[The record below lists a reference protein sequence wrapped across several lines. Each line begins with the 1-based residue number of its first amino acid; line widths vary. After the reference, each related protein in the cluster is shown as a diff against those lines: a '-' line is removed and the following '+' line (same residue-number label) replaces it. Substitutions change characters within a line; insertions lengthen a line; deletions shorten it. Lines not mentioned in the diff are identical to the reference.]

1 MDRIFYVSPAGRQYA
16 AGHKDDPFRTISEA
30 AHTATA
36 GDTIIVHG
44 GTYREW
50 VNPAHGGTN
59 ESSRITY
66 IAAEDEHV
74 TLKGSEIIKGW
85 ERFKGTVWKKEIG
98 NSFFNGYNPFATRLY
113 GDWFI
118 WPLDYDLHTGD
129 VFLNGRSMFE
139 ARSLDD
145 VLSPVE
151 RKTGMAPPW
160 SSKTECI
167 PAPETTVYVW
177 WADCNDTTTVIYAN
191 FQDADPNEEL
201 VEISVRPFCFFP
213 TQTGIDY
220 ITVSGFEI
228 AQAATQW
235 APPTAFQ
242 PGLIGPHWSKGWII
256 ENCDIHDSKASGISL
271 GKEISTGHN
280 DATSYGR
287 KPGYQYQFE
296 AVCKALSKGWSK
308 ENIGSHVIRN
318 NRIHDCGQNGIVGH
332 MGCIFSEIT
341 GNEIYNI
348 GTKHEFFGHE
358 IAGIKLHAAID
369 VVICGNKI
377 SNCTLGT
384 WLDWET
390 QGTRVSSNLYFSNDR
405 DIFVEVS
412 HGPYIID
419 NNIFASE
426 YSVDNVSQGGAY
438 INNIFAGAMRRE
450 SVLDRS
456 TPYHFSHSTELAGS
470 AFVYSGDDRFYN
482 NIFIGGARL
491 FNSRS
496 SCGTISY
503 DGSPSSMEEY
513 TSLTS
518 RDKTRDHDKFF
529 EIKQPAYI
537 NSNLYLKGAEP
548 YGQEKNR
555 IASTFDP
562 EMRIDDCGSC
572 AYLEISLPECDM
584 SCRTIKSRELQPP
597 RITECDYEDRDG
609 NGIIFDTDMLGTK
622 CNESRCFGP
631 VEGLHAGKNR
641 IKVWSK

>member
-66 IAAEDEHV
+66 IAADDEHV

-369 VVICGNKI
+369 VVI
-377 SNCTLGT
+377 
-384 WLDWET
+384 
-390 QGTRVSSNLYFSNDR
+390 
-405 DIFVEVS
+405 
-412 HGPYIID
+412 
-419 NNIFASE
+419 
-426 YSVDNVSQGGAY
+426 
-438 INNIFAGAMRRE
+438 E
-450 SVLDRS
+450 S
-456 TPYHFSHSTELAGS
+456 
-470 AFVYSGDDRFYN
+470 
-482 NIFIGGARL
+482 L
-491 FNSRS
+491 FQQR
-496 SCGTISY
+496 
-503 DGSPSSMEEY
+503 P
-513 TSLTS
+513 
-518 RDKTRDHDKFF
+518 
-529 EIKQPAYI
+529 
-537 NSNLYLKGAEP
+537 
-548 YGQEKNR
+548 
-555 IASTFDP
+555 
-562 EMRIDDCGSC
+562 
-572 AYLEISLPECDM
+572 
-584 SCRTIKSRELQPP
+584 
-597 RITECDYEDRDG
+597 
-609 NGIIFDTDMLGTK
+609 
-622 CNESRCFGP
+622 
-631 VEGLHAGKNR
+631 
-641 IKVWSK
+641 